1 MKKLLLQA
9 FYLVNDALALPFAAL
24 LALVGRIDHPDHF
37 QYYGDLLSG
46 FPFIWGERVRKRFY
60 QWTLKSFGKDVCI
73 GYGSSFLY
81 RDAEV
86 GNHVYI
92 GRHCLIGKVKI
103 ADHVLIGSFI
113 ICASGRHQHGF
124 KRTDIPMYNQEGS
137 LEQILVGH
145 NVWLG
150 NHALVMANVGDHA
163 IVGAAAVVIKDV
175 PPFAVVAGNPAK
187 ILRYRTQEANA
198 D

>member
-1 MKKLLLQA
+1 MVLV
-9 FYLVNDALALPFAAL
+9 FYLINDALALPFAAL
-24 LALVGRIDHPDHF
+24 LALFCRMDHSNHF
-37 QYYGDLLSG
+37 QYYSDFLSG
-46 FPFIWGERVRKRFY
+46 FPFIWGERVRNWFY

-103 ADHVLIGSFI
+103 GDYVLMGSFI
-113 ICASGRHQHGF
+113 VCASGRHQHDF
-124 KRTDIPMYNQEGS
+124 MRIDIPMYDQEIS
-137 LEQILVGH
+137 VSKIVVG
-145 NVWLG
+145 NDVWLG
-150 NHALVMANVGDHA
+150 NHAQVMANVGDHV
-163 IVGAAAVVIKDV
+163 IIGAAAVVIKDV
-175 PPFAVVAGNPAK
+175 PPFAIVGGNPAK
-187 ILRYRTQEANA
+187 ILRYRTQKTTA